1 MQQVVDQIEMHARNL
16 PFATQGIKA
25 LVLDDSVFDRRRIR
39 RIGNDTQLGIVMDE
53 ISSIEALDPVLDQD
67 RFDVVLI
74 DYNLPGG
81 DGIEALMRIRRHEV
95 NGDCPAIMVTGD
107 DKSDVAVKALKMGC
121 SDYIAKDRMTAER
134 LRQSIIGAIEK
145 AVNREDRGRSPI
157 RDSERLASAVMAKY
171 ASVVQPKLARVIREM
186 RSLRKSAGA
195 PGGKAADE
203 LERIERQCIQIWAAL
218 LDPKTADEI
227 AARHH

>member
-1 MQQVVDQIEMHARNL
+1 MQQVVDQIETHVRNL

-39 RIGNDTQLGIVMDE
+39 RIGNDTRLGIVMDE

-81 DGIEALMRIRRHEV
+81 DGIEALMRIRRHEI

-107 DKSDVAVKALKMGC
+107 DKSEVAVKALKMGC
-121 SDYIAKDRMTAER
+121 ADYIAKDRMTAER

-145 AVNREDRGRSPI
+145 AVHRDGRPPLGQ
-157 RDSERLASAVMAKY
+157 SERVAAAVMAQY
-171 ASVVQPKLARVIREM
+171 ASQVQPKLARVIREM
-186 RSLRKSAGA
+186 RSLRKS
-195 PGGKAADE
+195 PGGPGSKAADD

-218 LDPKTADEI
+218 LDPKAADEI